1 MKKYVILMSL
11 ILSIL
16 AMSLSGHAQDNQVE
30 ILQDFPQKTT
40 VETLQGFTEEAIR
53 NNPAIQAAHGQWEAS
68 VYKAKQASSLPDP
81 MANYTYF
88 GESVETRVG
97 PQENKYGVSQK
108 IPFPIKL
115 SMKEIAESRHASMLK
130 EKYEAV
136 LREIV
141 RKVKF
146 VYYDLYWVDKAIQV
160 TEGEKA
166 ILENLEEVAQR
177 RYESKFAPQQDV
189 IKAQVELSNLIN
201 RLLILRQNRK
211 SLVAKLNSVL
221 NRQIDTEVGRLE
233 DVEPMEF
240 KYKLG
245 ELHAIAGQSRQ
256 ELLAARLDIE
266 RSEYEKSLAMMDY
279 IPDLTVGFDYIQ
291 VGKGTTMQSNDGQ
304 DAWMTTF
311 SVNVPLWFGRISD
324 KVKEKKSLLDS
335 SKKNYENVQNEI
347 YYEVEDIYFKII
359 TYKDVI
365 MLYETAL
372 IPQSEQAFDAAKTS
386 YETGRVDFLN
396 WLESERV
403 LLQTRLAYYK
413 SIVDY
418 QKSIAYLERVIGKD
432 LQGGENVSE

>member
-1 MKKYVILMSL
+1 MKKYL
-11 ILSIL
+11 ILTALIINTL
-16 AMSLSGHAQDNQVE
+16 AISFNGHAQDDPVE
-30 ILQDFPQKTT
+30 ILEDFPAKDK
-40 VETLQGFTEEAIR
+40 VETLQGFTKEATR
-53 NNPAIQAAHGQWEAS
+53 NNPAIQAAYGQWEAAI
-68 VYKAKQASSLPDP
+68 YKARQASGLPDP

-97 PQENKYGVSQK
+97 PQEHKYGVSQK

-130 EKYEAV
+130 ENYEAAI
-136 LREIV
+136 RETV

-146 VYYDLYWVDKAIQV
+146 VYYDIYWVDKAIQV

-166 ILENLEEVAQR
+166 ILENLEKVAQR
-177 RYESKFAPQQDV
+177 KYESKFAPQQDV

-211 SLVAKLNSVL
+211 SLVAKFNSVL
-221 NRQIDTEVGRLE
+221 NRQGDSGVGRLE

-240 KYKLG
+240 GYKLS
-245 ELHAIAGQSRQ
+245 ELHAIAGESRQ
-256 ELLAARLDIE
+256 ELLAARLNIE
-266 RSEYEKSLAMMDY
+266 RAEYEKSLAMMDY
-279 IPDLTVGFDYIQ
+279 VPDLTVGFDYIQ
-291 VGKGTTMQSNDGQ
+291 VGKGATMQPNDGQ

-311 SVNVPLWFGRISD
+311 SINIPLWLGRISD

-347 YYEVEDIYFKII
+347 YYETEDIYFKII

-365 MLYETAL
+365 TLYETAL
-372 IPQSEQAFDAAKTS
+372 IPQSEQAFDAAKIS

-432 LQGGENVSE
+432 LQGGDNVSE

>member
-1 MKKYVILMSL
+1 MKKHLIATVLIMS
-11 ILSIL
+11 IVM
-16 AMSLSGHAQDNQVE
+16 MSRNGHTQDGPVGTLE
-30 ILQDFPQKTT
+30 DFPQKNK
-40 VETLQGFTEEAIR
+40 VETLQRFTEEAI
-53 NNPAIQAAHGQWEAS
+53 NNNSAIQESYGQWEAA
-68 VYKAKQASSLPDP
+68 VYKARQASSFPDP
-81 MANYTYF
+81 MAKYTYF

-97 PQENKYGVSQK
+97 PQEHKYGVSQK

-115 SMKEIAESRHASMLK
+115 SMKEVSESRYASMLK
-130 EKYEAV
+130 ENYEAAI
-136 LREIV
+136 REIV

-146 VYYDLYWVDKAIQV
+146 VYYDIYWVDKAIQV

-166 ILENLEEVAQR
+166 ILENLEEVTQR

-189 IKAQVELSNLIN
+189 IKAQVEISNLIN
-201 RLLILRQNRK
+201 RLLIFRQNRK
-211 SLVAKLNSVL
+211 SLVAKFNSVL
-221 NRQIDTEVGRLE
+221 NRQGGTKVGRLE
-233 DVEPMEF
+233 DVQPMEF
-240 KYKLG
+240 EYKLS
-245 ELHAIAGQSRQ
+245 ELHTIAGESRQ
-256 ELLAARLDIE
+256 ELLAARLNIE

-279 IPDLTVGFDYIQ
+279 VPDLTVGFDYIQ
-291 VGKGTTMQSNDGQ
+291 VGKGTTMRSNDGQ

-311 SVNVPLWFGRISD
+311 SINVPLWLGRISD
-324 KVKEKKSLLDS
+324 KVKEKKSLLNS
-335 SKKNYENVQNEI
+335 SKKNYENVQNEV

-418 QKSIAYLERVIGKD
+418 QKSIAYLERVIGTD

>member
-1 MKKYVILMSL
+1 MKNSIIVSVFIFISVFSYNIGFSEDGKASTLESL
-11 ILSIL
+11 I
-16 AMSLSGHAQDNQVE
+16 
-30 ILQDFPQKTT
+30 
-40 VETLQGFTEEAIR
+40 EEAIS
-53 NNPAIQAAHGQWEAS
+53 NNPAIQEAYGNWEAA
-68 VYKAKQASSLPDP
+68 VYKARQASSLPDP
-81 MANYTYF
+81 MAKYTYF

-97 PQENKYGVSQK
+97 PQEHKYGVSQK

-115 SMKEIAESRHASMLK
+115 SMEEIAESRHASMLK
-130 EKYEAV
+130 EKYEAAR
-136 LREIV
+136 REIV
-141 RKVKF
+141 KKVKF
-146 VYYDLYWVDKAIQV
+146 VYYDIYWVDKAIQV

-166 ILENLEEVAQR
+166 ILENLEKVAQR

-211 SLVAKLNSVL
+211 SLAAKLNSVL
-221 NRQIDTEVGRLE
+221 NRQIDTGVGRLE
-233 DVEPMEF
+233 EVEPVKF
-240 KYKLG
+240 DYKLN

-256 ELLAARLDIE
+256 ELLAARLNIE

-279 IPDLTVGFDYIQ
+279 VPDLTVGFDYIE
-291 VGKGTTMQSNDGQ
+291 VGKGTTIQPNDGQ

-311 SVNVPLWFGRISD
+311 SINVPLWLGRISD
-324 KVKEKKSLLDS
+324 KVKEKKALLNA
-335 SKKNYENVQNEI
+335 SKKNYENVQNEV

-359 TYKDVI
+359 TYKDVV

-372 IPQSEQAFDAAKTS
+372 IPQSEQSFDAAKTG
-386 YETGRVDFLN
+386 YETGKVDFLN

-432 LQGGENVSE
+432 LKEREDVSEQFEPD